1 MGIKVFRIVLDG
13 VVHEVEVEEIHRESR
28 GGGQNSPGKD
38 CRCRRRRNTEYAA
51 SGNGGSGF
59 TESAGGR
66 SWGGAVQKGAF
77 CRHRKDHCSSSG
89 DNPVGSCDFRAD
101 GKMRRSAGNHRSYED
116 GERDHCPARLH
127 GNIHNYLKRKAAV
140 AAGDPLIEIS

>member
-28 GGGQNSPGKD
+28 GGGQTAQGKTAGAED
-38 CRCRRRRNTEYAA
+38 TEYAA

-66 SWGGAVQKGAF
+66 SWGGCGTEGGF
-77 CRHRKDHCSSSG
+77 CRRRKDHCSSTG
-89 DNPVGSCDFRAD
+89 DDPVGSSDFRAD

-127 GNIHNYLKRKAAV
+127 GNIHNYLKRSSRGSRGSA
-140 AAGDPLIEIS
+140 D